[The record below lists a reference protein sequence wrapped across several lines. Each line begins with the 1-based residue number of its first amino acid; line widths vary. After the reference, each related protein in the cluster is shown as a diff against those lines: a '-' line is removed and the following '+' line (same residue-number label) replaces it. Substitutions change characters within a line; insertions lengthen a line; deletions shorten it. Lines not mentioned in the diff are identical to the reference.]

1 MISLEDC
8 IGLCDLTEEEI
19 LAIAESQHVPDIIA
33 TSLGQSLVDA
43 EGGTDKIFGMIVEDI
58 RVAQAKGDRK
68 HVQELLH
75 VLHHFIRNHPE
86 SAPSVHPWTSVM

>member
-19 LAIAESQHVPDIIA
+19 LAIAEYEHVPEIIA
-33 TSLGQSLVDA
+33 TSLGQDLVTS
-43 EGGTDKIFGMIVEDI
+43 EGGTSKIFEMIVNDI
-58 RVAQAKGDRK
+58 RTAQSNDDRV
-68 HVQELLH
+68 HVQTLLH
-75 VLHHFIRNHPE
+75 VLHHFIRSHPE

>member
-19 LAIAESQHVPDIIA
+19 LAIAEAQHVPEIIA
-33 TSLGQSLVDA
+33 TSIAQSLVNS
-43 EGGTDKIFGMIVEDI
+43 EGGTEEIFSMIVDDI
-58 RVAQAKGDRK
+58 RTAQSKGDRK

-75 VLHHFIRNHPE
+75 VMHHFIRSHPE
-86 SAPSVHPWTSVM
+86 AAPQVHPWTSVM